1 MSSGLDSGRVRRR
14 MEEELE
20 GRVRFQK
27 TAAVAEFVDVDEF
40 VVDFVDVEAEAEFDA
55 DFVEFV
61 LAVVVEFAA
70 VELYTLHLKI
80 NRRILDLCR

>member
-1 MSSGLDSGRVRRR
+1 

-20 GRVRFQK
+20 GRARFQK

-40 VVDFVDVEAEAEFDA
+40 VADFVDVEAEADV
-55 DFVEFV
+55 VEFV
-61 LAVVVEFAA
+61 LAVVVELAA

-80 NRRILDLCR
+80 NR

>member
-1 MSSGLDSGRVRRR
+1 MSSGLDSGQVRRR

-20 GRVRFQK
+20 GRARFQK

-55 DFVEFV
+55 DVVEFV
-61 LAVVVEFAA
+61 LAVVVELAA

-80 NRRILDLCR
+80 NR

>member
-1 MSSGLDSGRVRRR
+1 MSSGLDSGQVRRR
-14 MEEELE
+14 MEEEQE
-20 GRVRFQK
+20 GRARFQK
-27 TAAVAEFVDVDEF
+27 TEAVAEFVDVDEF

-80 NRRILDLCR
+80 NR

>member
-61 LAVVVEFAA
+61 LAVVVELAA

-80 NRRILDLCR
+80 NR

>member
-1 MSSGLDSGRVRRR
+1 MSSGLDSDQVRRR

-20 GRVRFQK
+20 GRARFQK

-40 VVDFVDVEAEAEFDA
+40 VADFVDVEAEADV
-55 DFVEFV
+55 VEFV
-61 LAVVVEFAA
+61 LAVVVELAA

-80 NRRILDLCR
+80 NR